1 MDAPNAFP
9 GFIGIVYFSNSSINR
24 AKKIDMVKKKKIRYR
39 LVVGLCL
46 IAFMS
51 AAHAQQTANSLTY
64 QLIENMR
71 YRSENSDDAYAVER
85 CVLDVYYPENKKD
98 YPTVVW
104 FHGGG
109 ITGGEKFIP
118 QELKEKGIA
127 VVAVNYR
134 LSPKVKAPAYIDDA
148 AAAIAWTFKHIG
160 EYGGDPSKIFIS
172 GHSAGGYLVAMVGLD
187 TSWLQQY
194 GEDADKLAGV
204 IDFSGHAITHM
215 TVRAERGIKDTQPI
229 VDELAPLYHVRNDA
243 PPLVLITGDREM
255 EMLGRYEEN
264 AYFYRMMKVVGH
276 QNVHLYE
283 LDGFDHG
290 AMAAP
295 AFHILLHYV
304 NELTTTTK

>member
-1 MDAPNAFP
+1 MGWCLVAFL
-9 GFIGIVYFSNSSINR
+9 FT
-24 AKKIDMVKKKKIRYR
+24 
-39 LVVGLCL
+39 
-46 IAFMS
+46 
-51 AAHAQQTANSLTY
+51 AHAQQTTNPLTY
-64 QLIENMR
+64 RLVEDIG
-71 YRSENSDDAYAVER
+71 YRSENSGDAYVNER
-85 CVLDVYYPENKKD
+85 CVLDVYYPENAKD
-98 YPTVVW
+98 FATVVW

-134 LSPKVKAPAYIDDA
+134 LSPKATAPAYIDDA
-148 AAAIAWTFKHIG
+148 AAATAWVFKHIH
-160 EYGGDPSKIFIS
+160 EYGGDRAKIFIS

-187 TSWLQQY
+187 KSWLKQY
-194 GEDADKLAGV
+194 DVDADQLAGI

-215 TVRAERGIKDTQPI
+215 TVRGEQGIKDTQPI
-229 VDELAPLYHVRNDA
+229 VDKYAPLYHVRADA
-243 PPLVLITGDREM
+243 PLLVLITGDREQ

-276 QNVHLYE
+276 KDVHLYE

-304 NELTTTTK
+304 NESAKK